1 MLLITS
7 TLYPKPDQRELTTWQ
22 HVELVACNF
31 VHSTPT
37 CKVTLAGARGA
48 IRGRHGNN
56 SGADAPLR
64 TFNYA
69 YSQLTKLNDD

>member
-1 MLLITS
+1 LLLITS

-37 CKVTLAGARGA
+37 CNLMQGDVSRCPRG
-48 IRGRHGNN
+48 N
-56 SGADAPLR
+56 SR
-64 TFNYA
+64 
-69 YSQLTKLNDD
+69 SSRE